1 MANVVLI
8 AYIVVAM
15 REEDET
21 KTNSQPVNA
30 KKAQ

>member
-8 AYIVVAM
+8 AYIIVAM
-15 REEDET
+15 REDQSDRAEAE
-21 KTNSQPVNA
+21 QQR

>member
-15 REEDET
+15 MEEDDT
-21 KTNSQPVNA
+21 KKGKIEGMKGQ
-30 KKAQ
+30 